1 MSKDIRLGKE
11 TIEKIEAITLTDY
24 DIIDCKIAVDKCID
38 IIEDLIIEYEHLLD
52 EYNDYQE
59 YIQDNFAFKE
69 MR

>member
-1 MSKDIRLGKE
+1 MSKDIRLGKD

-38 IIEDLIIEYEHLLD
+38 IIEDLIIEYENLLD
-52 EYNDYQE
+52 EYNNYQT
-59 YIQDNFAFKE
+59 YIEDNYTFKE

>member
-11 TIEKIEAITLTDY
+11 TIEKIEAITLTNY

-38 IIEDLIIEYEHLLD
+38 IIEDLIIEYENLLD
-52 EYNDYQE
+52 EYNDYQA